1 MHPSGG
7 VSEVQEEIV
16 HSSSTALDPGST
28 GRASKKIKLPVM
40 LHSLFAS
47 LRYTFWLIIKTRG

>member
-28 GRASKKIKLPVM
+28 GRASKKN
-40 LHSLFAS
+40 
-47 LRYTFWLIIKTRG
+47 